1 MFLKLAISVSI
12 FVFWSSHW
20 NGERTTDF
28 MWEFEDNPPDLT
40 QQKPFVEGPFHYVF
54 MVRLLCL
61 MKSGEVCNLLG
72 FHTNSF
78 VEEPLLKK
86 SLRSGSLW
94 ARQTDKGWGRQ
105 VRGGVQNEREA
116 GHNAKCRRG
125 GATGSPGHF
134 NLWIHC
140 FPLCHWSLILC
151 NEACW
156 SQ

>member
-1 MFLKLAISVSI
+1 MFLFVYFGPVIEMEKEQQISCENLNTI
-12 FVFWSSHW
+12 PLIWP
-20 NGERTTDF
+20 
-28 MWEFEDNPPDLT
+28 FE
-40 QQKPFVEGPFHYVF
+40 EGPFHYVF

-78 VEEPLLKK
+78 VEEALLKK

-105 VRGGVQNEREA
+105 VRGGVQDEREA
-116 GHNAKCRRG
+116 GHNAKCRQG

-140 FPLCHWSLILC
+140 FPLCHWSLISC